1 MYLDERLTS
10 GIFKN
15 QITTLIITIDPN
27 QNDLSTMQNICNDI
41 FTVFIKLTHL
51 IFYESSYEDIVR
63 LLFDFPFPC
72 FSSSTL
78 LVLKIK
84 IQTFSQCLWIL
95 DGRFNQLQT
104 LNIDLANIYPPLEQI
119 ENQVSLT
126 NKFDFYLFSFF

>member
-27 QNDLSTMQNICNDI
+27 QHDLSTMQNICNDI

-63 LLFDFPFPC
+63 LLFDFPSPC

-104 LNIDLANIYPPLEQI
+104 LNIDLANIHSPLEEI